1 MVLSGD
7 HVTDHEWPLHFPAV
21 GMKVLSILLRTEWP
35 PIPSSQPCQ
44 RGGLSDFDPLLF
56 GRILTGSN
64 QRYTKMGA
72 QNWKD
77 DSDLFNIEENG
88 SPYSLKTRPFQGK
101 GLLHKPKAALLI
113 VMADDDHQGGYSS
126 FDDEEDYELE
136 GFGMIL
142 DVSSNLIHPD
152 VSNILIQTDVSDLSG
167 SDYTQSIE
175 QALLNLLESTNQLQH
190 SDVHLQQP
198 LQQPQSPSSIQ
209 SSILW
214 ADRCKEPLA
223 EGVIRLLT
231 EPDPSKPWSDRDFT
245 FGQWMT
251 LISSN
256 EAAVPIFYENQRLR
270 CLAKA
275 AVNKWRHTIWM
286 RRTQCNVD
294 MIDMAPILNKDA
306 VFVTDTTNRTV
317 FRFHR
322 RDIFNNL
329 LSNICLSDEMMPTP
343 RVPTNPWTNQP
354 LRITQIM
361 SVCEQLVEDYG
372 RKKRC
377 PPVLFAAFC
386 ASRYDVDR
394 FQRENSSLLAHHA
407 IVSYYKDLTPE
418 NGAVVEDTMITLLND
433 AQLDY
438 SPTAIRRWLQSR
450 PITPLHREWLSFVQD
465 YTLYMNLHVQVRP
478 RWINRAYIRRDVAEL
493 YGRTT
498 IPTPARRR
506 PLNLLPGTNLMTRLL
521 MAPAE
526 PRQDASGNPIPPLI
540 QFSAA
545 DNELALQII
554 QNALF
559 RF

>member
-1 MVLSGD
+1 
-7 HVTDHEWPLHFPAV
+7 
-21 GMKVLSILLRTEWP
+21 
-35 PIPSSQPCQ
+35 
-44 RGGLSDFDPLLF
+44 
-56 GRILTGSN
+56 
-64 QRYTKMGA
+64 
-72 QNWKD
+72 
-77 DSDLFNIEENG
+77 
-88 SPYSLKTRPFQGK
+88 
-101 GLLHKPKAALLI
+101 
-113 VMADDDHQGGYSS
+113 MADGDHQGGYSS
-126 FDDEEDYELE
+126 FDEEEDYELE
-136 GFGMIL
+136 YNGMIM
-142 DVSSNLIHPD
+142 DASSNLINPD
-152 VSNILIQTDVSDLSG
+152 VSNILIQTDISDLSG
-167 SDYTQSIE
+167 AELNYTQSIE
-175 QALLNLLESTNQLQH
+175 QALLHLLESTNQLQH

-198 LQQPQSPSSIQ
+198 LQQSTSSSS

-214 ADRCKEPLA
+214 TDRCKGVPA

-231 EPDPSKPWSDRDFT
+231 EPDLTKPWSDRDFT

-256 EAAVPIFYENQRLR
+256 KEAAPVFYENQRLR

-275 AVNKWRHTIWM
+275 AVNKWRHTLWM

-294 MIDMAPILNKDA
+294 MIDMAPISNKDA

-418 NGAVVEDTMITLLND
+418 NGSVVEDTMITLLND

-438 SPTAIRRWLQSR
+438 SPNAIRRWLQSR
-450 PITPLHREWLSFVQD
+450 PVTPLHREWLSFVQD

-498 IPTPARRR
+498 IPTPTRTRA
-506 PLNLLPGTNLMTRLL
+506 LNLLPGTNLMTRLL
-521 MAPAE
+521 MAPLE
-526 PRQDASGNPIPPLI
+526 PRQDASGNSIPPLI

>member
-1 MVLSGD
+1 MELYGD
-7 HVTDHEWPLHFPAV
+7 RVIDHGWHRHFPV
-21 GMKVLSILLRTEWP
+21 VDMKESLQGRRIVCP
-35 PIPSSQPCQ
+35 PTPSSQPCQ
-44 RGGLSDFDPLLF
+44 SDGQSDFDPPLS
-56 GRILTGSN
+56 GRILMGSN
-64 QRYTKMGA
+64 QRYMKMDA
-72 QNWKD
+72 LNWKAD
-77 DSDLFNIEENG
+77 FDLFNTEENE
-88 SPYSLKTRPFQGK
+88 SHYSLKTR
-101 GLLHKPKAALLI
+101 LLHKPKATLLI
-113 VMADDDHQGGYSS
+113 VMADGDHQGGYSS
-126 FDDEEDYELE
+126 FDEEEDYELE
-136 GFGMIL
+136 YNGMIL
-142 DVSSNLIHPD
+142 DVSSNLINPD
-152 VSNILIQTDVSDLSG
+152 IGNILIQTDVSDLSG

-175 QALLNLLESTNQLQH
+175 QALLHLLESTNQLQH
-190 SDVHLQQP
+190 SDVHAQPQQP
-198 LQQPQSPSSIQ
+198 LQLQQPSSS

-214 ADRCKEPLA
+214 TDRCKGVPA
-223 EGVIRLLT
+223 EGVIRLLM
-231 EPDPSKPWSDRDFT
+231 EPDPTKPWSDRDFT

-251 LISSN
+251 LITSN
-256 EAAVPIFYENQRLR
+256 EAAAPVFYENQRLR

-275 AVNKWRHTIWM
+275 AINKWRHTLWM

-294 MIDMAPILNKDA
+294 MIDMAPISNKDA

-322 RDIFNNL
+322 RDVFNSL

-361 SVCEQLVEDYG
+361 SICEQLVEDYG
-372 RKKRC
+372 RKRRC

-394 FQRENSSLLAHHA
+394 FQNENSSLLAHHA

-418 NGAVVEDTMITLLND
+418 NGSVVEDTMITLLND

-450 PITPLHREWLSFVQD
+450 PVTPLHREWLSFVQD

-498 IPTPARRR
+498 IPTPTRTRA
-506 PLNLLPGTNLMTRLL
+506 LNLLPGTNLMTRLL
-521 MAPAE
+521 MAPLE
-526 PRQDASGNPIPPLI
+526 PRLDTSGNSIPPLI

>member
-1 MVLSGD
+1 
-7 HVTDHEWPLHFPAV
+7 
-21 GMKVLSILLRTEWP
+21 
-35 PIPSSQPCQ
+35 
-44 RGGLSDFDPLLF
+44 
-56 GRILTGSN
+56 
-64 QRYTKMGA
+64 
-72 QNWKD
+72 
-77 DSDLFNIEENG
+77 
-88 SPYSLKTRPFQGK
+88 
-101 GLLHKPKAALLI
+101 
-113 VMADDDHQGGYSS
+113 MADGDHQGGYSS
-126 FDDEEDYELE
+126 FDEEEDYELE
-136 GFGMIL
+136 YNGMIL
-142 DVSSNLIHPD
+142 DASSNLINPD
-152 VSNILIQTDVSDLSG
+152 ISNILIQTDVSDLSG
-167 SDYTQSIE
+167 AELTYTQSIE
-175 QALLNLLESTNQLQH
+175 QALLNLLESTNQLEH
-190 SDVHLQQP
+190 SDVHTQQQLQRQLQQP
-198 LQQPQSPSSIQ
+198 LQRQRQQQQQQLSS
-209 SSILW
+209 SLSILW
-214 ADRCKEPLA
+214 SERCKAAPA
-223 EGVIRLLT
+223 EGIIRLLT
-231 EPDPSKPWSDRDFT
+231 EPDPTKPWSDRDFT

-251 LISSN
+251 LITSN
-256 EAAVPIFYENQRLR
+256 EEAAPVFYENQRLR

-275 AVNKWRHTIWM
+275 AVNKWRHTLWM

-294 MIDMAPILNKDA
+294 MIDMAPISNKDA

-322 RDIFNNL
+322 RDVFSSL

-361 SVCEQLVEDYG
+361 SVCEQLIEDYG
-372 RKKRC
+372 HKKRC

-394 FQRENSSLLAHHA
+394 FQNENSSLLAQHA

-418 NGAVVEDTMITLLND
+418 NGSVVEDTMITLLND

-438 SPTAIRRWLQSR
+438 SPNAIRRWLQSR

-498 IPTPARRR
+498 IPTPTRRR

-526 PRQDASGNPIPPLI
+526 PRMDPSGNPIPPLI
-540 QFSAA
+540 PFSAA

>member
-1 MVLSGD
+1 MDLCGD
-7 HVTDHEWPLHFPAV
+7 HVTGHGWHLCFPAV
-21 GMKVLSILLRTEWP
+21 GMMASLQGLHIVWP
-35 PIPSSQPCQ
+35 PILSSKPCQ
-44 RGGLSDFDPLLF
+44 SDGRSDFDPLLF
-56 GRILTGSN
+56 GLTLRESN
-64 QRYTKMGA
+64 QQYMKMDA
-72 QNWKD
+72 LNWKD
-77 DSDLFNIEENG
+77 DSDLFNTEGNG
-88 SPYSLKTRPFQGK
+88 SHYSLKVRP
-101 GLLHKPKAALLI
+101 LHKPKAVLLI
-113 VMADDDHQGGYSS
+113 VMADGDHQGGYSS
-126 FDDEEDYELE
+126 FDDEDDYELE
-136 GFGMIL
+136 YNGMIV
-142 DVSSNLIHPD
+142 DISGVLINPD
-152 VSNILIQTDVSDLSG
+152 VNNILIQTDLSGDLNSDLSSDLTS

-175 QALLNLLESTNQLQH
+175 QALLNILDAQIQH
-190 SDVHLQQP
+190 SDSHTLTQTPTHQGTRHP
-198 LQQPQSPSSIQ
+198 
-209 SSILW
+209 SILW
-214 ADRCKEPLA
+214 ADRCKEPPA

-256 EAAVPIFYENQRLR
+256 EEAAPIFYENQRLR

-275 AVNKWRHTIWM
+275 AMNKWRHTIWM
-286 RRTQCNVD
+286 RRTQCNID
-294 MIDMAPILNKDA
+294 MIDMAPVPDRDA
-306 VFVTDTTNRTV
+306 VFICDTTNRTV

-361 SVCEQLVEDYG
+361 SVCEQLIEDYG

-394 FQRENSSLLAHHA
+394 FQLENSSLLAHHA

-418 NGAVVEDTMITLLND
+418 NGSVVEDTMITLLND

-438 SPTAIRRWLQSR
+438 SPNAIRRWLQSR
-450 PITPLHREWLSFVQD
+450 PVTPLHREWLTFVQD

-478 RWINRAYIRRDVAEL
+478 RWINRAYIRRDVADL

-545 DNELALQII
+545 DNDLALQII

>member
-35 PIPSSQPCQ
+35 LIPSSQPCQ
-44 RGGLSDFDPLLF
+44 SDGLSGFDPPSS
-56 GRILTGSN
+56 GRILMESN
-64 QRYTKMGA
+64 RPYTKMGA
-72 QNWKD
+72 LNWKG
-77 DSDLFNIEENG
+77 DSDLFNTGGAELH
-88 SPYSLKTRPFQGK
+88 YSLKMR
-101 GLLHKPKAALLI
+101 LLHKPKAVLLI

-136 GFGMIL
+136 YNGMIM
-142 DVSSNLIHPD
+142 D
-152 VSNILIQTDVSDLSG
+152 VSNILIHPDDNNNLIMTEATDLSG

-175 QALLNLLESTNQLQH
+175 QALLNMLDSNSQLQH

-198 LQQPQSPSSIQ
+198 LQRPLQQSSS

-214 ADRCKEPLA
+214 TDRCKGVPA

-231 EPDPSKPWSDRDFT
+231 EPDSTKPWSDRDFT

-251 LISSN
+251 LITSN
-256 EAAVPIFYENQRLR
+256 EEAAPVFYENQRLR

-361 SVCEQLVEDYG
+361 SVCEQLVENYG

-418 NGAVVEDTMITLLND
+418 NGSVVEDTMITLLND

-438 SPTAIRRWLQSR
+438 SPNAIRRWLQSR

-526 PRQDASGNPIPPLI
+526 PRLDPSGNPIPPLI

-545 DNELALQII
+545 DNDLALQII

>member
-1 MVLSGD
+1 
-7 HVTDHEWPLHFPAV
+7 
-21 GMKVLSILLRTEWP
+21 
-35 PIPSSQPCQ
+35 
-44 RGGLSDFDPLLF
+44 
-56 GRILTGSN
+56 
-64 QRYTKMGA
+64 
-72 QNWKD
+72 
-77 DSDLFNIEENG
+77 
-88 SPYSLKTRPFQGK
+88 
-101 GLLHKPKAALLI
+101 
-113 VMADDDHQGGYSS
+113 
-126 FDDEEDYELE
+126 
-136 GFGMIL
+136 
-142 DVSSNLIHPD
+142 
-152 VSNILIQTDVSDLSG
+152 
-167 SDYTQSIE
+167 
-175 QALLNLLESTNQLQH
+175 LLNLLESTNQLQH

-198 LQQPQSPSSIQ
+198 LHLQQQQQQQQPSL
-209 SSILW
+209 SILW
-214 ADRCKEPLA
+214 TDRCKGVPA

-231 EPDPSKPWSDRDFT
+231 EPDLTKPWSDRDFT

-256 EAAVPIFYENQRLR
+256 KEAAPVFYENQRLR

-294 MIDMAPILNKDA
+294 MIDMAPIPNKDA
-306 VFVTDTTNRTV
+306 VFVTDTTNHTV

-361 SVCEQLVEDYG
+361 SICEQLVEDYG

-394 FQRENSSLLAHHA
+394 FQNENSSLLAHHA

-418 NGAVVEDTMITLLND
+418 NGSVVEDTMITLLND

-438 SPTAIRRWLQSR
+438 SPNAIRRWLQSR
-450 PITPLHREWLSFVQD
+450 PVTPLHREWLSFVQD

-478 RWINRAYIRRDVAEL
+478 RWINRAYIRRDIAEL

-498 IPTPARRR
+498 IPTPTRTRA
-506 PLNLLPGTNLMTRLL
+506 LNLLPGTNLMTRLL
-521 MAPAE
+521 MAPLE
-526 PRQDASGNPIPPLI
+526 PRLDTSGNSIPPLI